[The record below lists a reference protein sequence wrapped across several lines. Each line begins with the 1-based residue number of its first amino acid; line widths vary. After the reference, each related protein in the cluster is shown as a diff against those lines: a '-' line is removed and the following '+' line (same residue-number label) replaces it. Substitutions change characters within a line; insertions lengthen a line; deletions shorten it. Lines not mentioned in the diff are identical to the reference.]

1 MLNQNKEKVNML
13 KEQFRNTITTEQRQQ
28 LRLNMGTNNASETGN
43 ELRETVRKQRQNN
56 NSGGGKGKGS
66 R

>member
-1 MLNQNKEKVNML
+1 ML